1 MEGLVA
7 SSDSEIYLL
16 HSHDFERA
24 VAILE
29 EGRAALGDERVA
41 QLEWALLPALGY
53 EPSVPTLHG
62 YLATSP
68 AFFVEVVSAV
78 YRPAVDDD
86 DPESAS
92 EVSTTRPDVA
102 VNGHHLLSSWQAAP
116 GRIADGID
124 GEALRA
130 WIEPVRD
137 LLTQQRRLEVGLTI
151 VGQVL
156 AFAPV
161 DSDGI
166 WPSVAV
172 RDLIEELADENLDE
186 GVVIGLF
193 NRRGATVRNPAAG
206 GTQETS
212 LAQTYLEGSESL
224 ADRWPRTAA
233 MLRTVADG
241 YDRDARRQ
249 EERAERFR
257 RGHRL
262 A

>member
-1 MEGLVA
+1 M
-7 SSDSEIYLL
+7 
-16 HSHDFERA
+16 
-24 VAILE
+24 
-29 EGRAALGDERVA
+29 
-41 QLEWALLPALGY
+41 
-53 EPSVPTLHG
+53 PSVVLP
-62 YLATSP
+62 P
-68 AFFVEVVSAV
+68 AAHQLLRLLSIGSRSAVDTAQSLIGTHIRPNGASFLLFVSAL
-78 YRPAVDDD
+78 RSARR
-86 DPESAS
+86 DP
-92 EVSTTRPDVA
+92 
-102 VNGHHLLSSWQAAP
+102 LSRVGA
-116 GRIADGID
+116 RRRVD

-161 DSDGI
+161 DGDGI
-166 WPSVAV
+166 WPAVAV
-172 RDLIEELADENLDE
+172 RDLIEELADENLDG